1 MYVSSLSIRVA
12 ADTREDITAEVDRLL
27 REGRFSQGRN
37 VEAFE
42 SDFADLVGT
51 RHAIAVANGTV
62 ALEATFRAVGCPGG
76 TVLVPANTNFAV
88 YVAAL
93 RAGCHVELVDVDPKT
108 LSPDPDQVTAAL
120 KRTAAAAVVL
130 VHMGGLMSPRLRE
143 TRDVAA
149 RAGAV
154 VVEDCSHA
162 HASTLNGTPAGATG
176 IAGTFSFFATKV
188 MTTGEGGMVVTSDD
202 VFAEEVRILRN
213 MGKRE
218 TWRSYHERLTGNLRL
233 NEFAA
238 VLGRHLLK
246 DLAADVQAR
255 REVAARYSEA
265 FRSTELASDIEVLE
279 PWHPYSGY
287 KYVAML
293 PHGVSRSHV
302 KTTLL
307 EEGIH
312 LPGEIYEVP
321 LHLQPVLIG
330 RHVGERYPGAE
341 LACERQVCLPIY
353 PTLTAEEVK
362 HVVRRLTEVV
372 ARARSTA

>member
-1 MYVSSLSIRVA
+1 MQVPPVDIRVA
-12 ADTREDITAEVDRLL
+12 DSTRAGVLAEIDRLL
-27 REGRFSQGRN
+27 SEGRFSQGRN

-42 SDFADLVGT
+42 ADFAELIGT
-51 RHAIAVANGTV
+51 RHAVAVANGTV
-62 ALEATFRAVGCPGG
+62 ALEATFRAAVPTGE
-76 TVLVPANTNFAV
+76 TVLIPANTNFAV

-93 RAGCHVELVDVDPKT
+93 QAGCRVELVDVDPLT
-108 LSPDPDQVTAAL
+108 LSPDADQVAAAL
-120 KRTAAAAVVL
+120 ERTSAAAVVL
-130 VHMGGLMSPRLRE
+130 VHMGGLMTPRLRDICHLA
-143 TRDVAA
+143 TQ
-149 RAGAV
+149 AGAV

-162 HASTLNGTPAGATG
+162 HGSTLDGAHAGTFG

-202 VFAEEVRILRN
+202 TVADEVRLLRN

-238 VLGRHLLK
+238 VLGRHLVK

-255 REVAARYSEA
+255 RDVAARYSEA
-265 FRSTELASDIEVLE
+265 FRAMGLASHVQVVE

-293 PHGVSRSHV
+293 PEGVSRTRV
-302 KTTLL
+302 KTELASQ
-307 EEGIH
+307 GIH

-321 LHLQPVLIG
+321 LHLQPALAD
-330 RHVGERYPGAE
+330 RHEGERYPGTE
-341 LACERQVCLPIY
+341 LSCERQICLPIY
-353 PTLTAEEVK
+353 PTLTAEQVE
-362 HVVRRLTEVV
+362 HVVHRLAEVV
-372 ARARSTA
+372 ANARPAA